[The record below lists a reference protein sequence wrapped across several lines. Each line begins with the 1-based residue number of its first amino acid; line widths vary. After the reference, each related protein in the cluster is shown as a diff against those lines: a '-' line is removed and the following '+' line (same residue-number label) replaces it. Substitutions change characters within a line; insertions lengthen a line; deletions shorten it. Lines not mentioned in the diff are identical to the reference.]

1 MSRYATRLPLTLA
14 LLVAGLSVEPSTAAE
29 IHSNGLGGG
38 DWSDPLSWREKTVPT
53 PDDDAV
59 VSRGDVIA
67 FDRNDEGKTSCK
79 QLFVDPAGT
88 FTFKTGAGRLVFAP
102 SGRIESYGVILVDGS
117 KSSADKLELRMSGKT
132 LEERTV
138 NVLKGGSFSVRGRR
152 NLAHG
157 KHNVMLTAVPVEK
170 QPLLESLVYVEDG
183 AICDVR
189 GAEIVS
195 LHLSTRDLD
204 NTGAEAGERCNVVD
218 NHFTG
223 IAHLTVSVC
232 DSPLIA
238 DNRFELTTVGAFGQ
252 SAMYVI
258 LCSLADIHG
267 NHVQGRYAHG
277 IQARQMIDSALVNCT
292 FDDCASGIYWYGTNG
307 MLKDCRARKCGTGV
321 TCTSMTGVL
330 ENIEIDACTTGYSHT
345 IATAQLNNVRVTNVP
360 EKGTAISFHAG
371 PLTLLNCEFKPEQI
385 DFTNKAAAKAQDGV
399 PVIQNFRYLVAKLD
413 GKVTAG
419 TQVAVRTA
427 GRDPASRAADLNVR
441 NSPARVGSNA
451 LTPLPD
457 TLEALVVKDWSF
469 DDELNL
475 VPAPE
480 YVLEVL
486 PPAGSAGGSAAGSS
500 EAATKPIASQ
510 TIKPDGSWYRKQ
522 PNDITPT
529 VEIRLP

>member
-1 MSRYATRLPLTLA
+1 MKS
-14 LLVAGLSVEPSTAAE
+14 LVGRRAAILSVMAGAIGLFITGACTAAE

-53 PDDDAV
+53 PEDDAV

-67 FDRNDEGKTSCK
+67 FDRNDEGKVSCK
-79 QLFVDPAGT
+79 QIFVDPGGT
-88 FTFKTGAGRLVFAP
+88 FTFKTGAGRLVCAP
-102 SGRIESYGVILVDGS
+102 GGQIESYGVILIDGS
-117 KSSADKLELRMSGKT
+117 KSSADKLELRMTGKT
-132 LEERTV
+132 LEERTIK
-138 NVLKGGSFSVRGRR
+138 VLKGGSFSVRGRR

-157 KHNVMLTAVPVEK
+157 KHNVTLTAVPVEK
-170 QPLLESLVYVEDG
+170 QPLLESLVTIEDG

-195 LHLSTRDLD
+195 MHVSTRDLD
-204 NTGAEAGERCNVVD
+204 NTGAEAGERINIVD

-223 IAHLTVSVC
+223 IAHLTVAVC

-238 DNRFELTTVGAFGQ
+238 DNRWDLTTVTAFGQ
-252 SAMYVI
+252 SAMFII
-258 LCSLADIHG
+258 LCPLSDIHG

-277 IQARQMIDSALVNCT
+277 IQARQMVDSALVDCT
-292 FDDCASGIYWYGTNG
+292 FEDVSSGVYWYGTDG
-307 MLKDCRARKCGTGV
+307 MLKDLRVRKCGTGV
-321 TCTSMTGVL
+321 TCTSMSGVL
-330 ENIEIDACTTGYSHT
+330 ENIEIDGCTTGYNHA

-360 EKGTAISFHAG
+360 EKGTVISYHAG
-371 PLTLLNCEFKPEQI
+371 PLTLLNCQFAPEQI
-385 DFTNKAAAKAQDGV
+385 DFTNKAAAKAKEGV
-399 PVIQNFRYLVAKLD
+399 PVIQCFRYLVAKLD

-419 TQVAVRTA
+419 TQVVVRTV

-457 TLEALVVKDWSF
+457 TLEPLIVKAWSF
-469 DDELNL
+469 DHELVL
-475 VPAPE
+475 VPPPQ

-486 PPAGSAGGSAAGSS
+486 PPGDASADSSGSAA
-500 EAATKPIASQ
+500 KPIATQ
-510 TIKPDGSWYRKQ
+510 TITPEPTWYRAQ

-529 VEIRLP
+529 VEVRLP

>member
-1 MSRYATRLPLTLA
+1 MSLTMQPLIGRRTAILPKIAGTIA
-14 LLVAGLSVEPSTAAE
+14 LCITGTCGAAE

-53 PDDDAV
+53 PEDDAV

-67 FDRNDEGKTSCK
+67 FDRNDEGKVSCK
-79 QLFVDPAGT
+79 QLFVDPGGT
-88 FTFKTGAGRLVFAP
+88 FTFKTGAGRVVFAP
-102 SGRIESYGVILVDGS
+102 AGRIESYGVILMDGS
-117 KSSADKLELRMSGKT
+117 KSSADKLELRLSGKT
-132 LEERTV
+132 LDERTV

-157 KHNVMLTAVPVEK
+157 KHNVTLTAVPVEK
-170 QPLLESLVYVEDG
+170 QTLLESLVYVEDG

-204 NTGAEAGERCNVVD
+204 NTGAEAGERCNIVD

-238 DNRFELTTVGAFGQ
+238 DNRFELTTVSAFGQ

-267 NHVQGRYAHG
+267 NHVKGRYAHG
-277 IQARQMIDSALVNCT
+277 IQARQMVDSALVDCT
-292 FDDCASGIYWYGTNG
+292 FEEVSSGIYWYGTNG
-307 MLKDCRARKCGTGV
+307 MLKDCRAHKCGTGV
-321 TCTSMTGVL
+321 VCTSMTGVL
-330 ENIEIDACTTGYSHT
+330 ENIEIDACTTGYAHT

-360 EKGTAISFHAG
+360 EKGTVISFHAG
-371 PLTLLNCEFKPEQI
+371 PLTLLNCQFEPEQI
-385 DFTNKAAAKAQDGV
+385 VFTNKAGAKAKDGV
-399 PVIQNFRYLVAKLD
+399 PVIQCFRYLVAKLN

-419 TQVAVRTA
+419 TQVVVRTA

-441 NSPARVGSNA
+441 NSPARVGSSG

-457 TLEALVVKDWSF
+457 TLEPLIVKDWSY
-469 DDELNL
+469 DDQLEL
-475 VPAPE
+475 VASPE

-486 PPAGSAGGSAAGSS
+486 PPGGPSGPAKPL
-500 EAATKPIASQ
+500 ATQA
-510 TIKPDGSWYRKQ
+510 IKPAPTWYRAQ

-529 VEIRLP
+529 VEVRLP